1 MTLYD
6 HTSMKLFFR
15 SIWFSWTYLIL
26 LCLGYIGLG
35 WLLAAYK
42 VSWLIWLGT
51 LLITIHLSIAET
63 GAIFLANLWLVL
75 VISLGII
82 LNSKIS
88 LHFLP
93 FDRAQIWAL
102 TLLIIWFFSISL
114 IFMLALAPAK
124 LKKMSLGWLK
134 KFQKYNAYILV
145 TVTWIAMRIGYLI
158 YKVAS

>member
-1 MTLYD
+1 
-6 HTSMKLFFR
+6 MKLFFR
-15 SIWFSWTYLIL
+15 SSWTYLIL
-26 LCLGYIGLG
+26 LCLGYLGLG

-51 LLITIHLSIAET
+51 LLIIIHLSIAES

-75 VISLGII
+75 VISLGIV

-93 FDRAQIWAL
+93 FHRAQIWAL
-102 TLLIIWFFSISL
+102 TLLIVWFFSISL
-114 IFMLALAPAK
+114 IFMLAFASAK
-124 LKKMSLGWLK
+124 LKNLSLGRLN
-134 KFQKYNAYILV
+134 KFHKYNAYILV
-145 TVTWIAMRIGYLI
+145 AVTWIAMRLGYLI

>member
-1 MTLYD
+1 
-6 HTSMKLFFR
+6 MKSLFR

-26 LCLGYIGLG
+26 LGLGYLGLG

-51 LLITIHLSIAET
+51 LLMTIHLSIAET
-63 GAIFLANLWLVL
+63 GAIFLANLWLVF
-75 VISLGII
+75 VVSLGII

-93 FDRAQIWAL
+93 FNRAQIWAL

-114 IFMLALAPAK
+114 IFMLAFAPPK
-124 LKKMSLGWLK
+124 FKNLGLSWLK
-134 KFQKYNAYILV
+134 KVQKYNAHILIA
-145 TVTWIAMRIGYLI
+145 VTWIAMRIGYVI
-158 YKVAS
+158 YKITS